1 MTTEHKNPK
10 NQKAEK
16 PQNSKQRKSPAKRK
30 PKFKYQSKSS
40 LRTSSITNFSEILAP
55 LAAKHSILSAKS
67 KEDAFELVGTE
78 IKSPSRP
85 MAQGGATELKATVS
99 SSEKP
104 GDQVF
109 QQALGMLKGVLFKR
123 DQPYRT
129 LLPLQGG
136 FITSSGGSVNIT
148 QSVAS
153 ISSTSEWSSIDAL
166 FDEMFVH
173 TMTFR
178 FFPINNLGGGVGG
191 SVSAGVTG
199 GITTVADTIIVNAP
213 IQMVNLFNGAATY
226 STAAAMA
233 ANATLAI
240 HSSSRQFKYT
250 WRNNVRFDP
259 RGVNASA
266 TGWQGWTPIAD
277 ASSLGGQIQ
286 FRAMQD
292 STIGSGSAFVTMGSY
307 LCQYD
312 VSFRARS

>member
-1 MTTEHKNPK
+1 MTSEHKNPK

-16 PQNSKQRKSPAKRK
+16 PQNSKQRKSPAKQK
-30 PKFKYQSKSS
+30 GNFKYRSKSS
-40 LRTSSITNFSEILAP
+40 LRTSSTINFSEILAP
-55 LAAKHSILSAKS
+55 LAAKHSILSAKF
-67 KEDAFELVGTE
+67 KEDAFELIGTE
-78 IKSPSRP
+78 TKSPLRP
-85 MAQGGATELKATVS
+85 MALGGATELKPIVS

-136 FITSSGGSVNIT
+136 FITSASGTVNIT

-153 ISSTSEWSSIDAL
+153 ISSASEWSAIDAL

-173 TMTFR
+173 SMTFR

-191 SVSAGVTG
+191 SNSAGVTG
-199 GITTVADTIIVNAP
+199 GITAIASTNIVNAP
-213 IQMVNLFNGAATY
+213 IQMVNLFNGASTY

-240 HSSSRQFKYT
+240 HSSSRQFKYR
-250 WRNNVRFDP
+250 WLNNVKFEKH
-259 RGVNASA
+259 GVNANA
-266 TGWQGWTPIAD
+266 TGWQGWTPITN

-286 FRAMQD
+286 FRSMQD
-292 STIGSGSAFVTMGSY
+292 SVIGTGSALVTMGSY
-307 LCQYD
+307 ICQYD